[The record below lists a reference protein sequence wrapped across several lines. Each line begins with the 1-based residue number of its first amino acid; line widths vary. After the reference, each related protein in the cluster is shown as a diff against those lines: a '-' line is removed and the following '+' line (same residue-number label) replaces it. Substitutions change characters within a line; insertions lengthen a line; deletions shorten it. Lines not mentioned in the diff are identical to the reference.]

1 MATCSI
7 DRTIRVWDLHEERD
21 NQWVLSSEIIEA
33 HSAPINRISWSHPE
47 FGQVLASCSSDM
59 NVNIFEEIVDRVSG
73 DRKWIK
79 RASLVD
85 SKNEVTDVQFSP
97 KHLGLCLATCSRD
110 GMIRIYEAFDVM
122 KLSMWPMQVGS
133 F

>member
-1 MATCSI
+1 MAEGDQVIYPVIKEPELSTYGVTSKGGKLLR
-7 DRTIRVWDLHEERD
+7 DSLHYEY
-21 NQWVLSSEIIEA
+21 NF
-33 HSAPINRISWSHPE
+33 N
-47 FGQVLASCSSDM
+47 
-59 NVNIFEEIVDRVSG
+59 RVSG